1 MDWDKFNY
9 STIGDNILDRFFNE
23 GHGIKTVGDINDFL
37 NLPKVFDDEKD
48 LKGIGVEETKNE
60 DDKNDEV
67 KNEDKKD

>member
-37 NLPKVFDDEKD
+37 KLPKVFNDENE
-48 LKGIGVEETKNE
+48 LKKFGVEETKNE
-60 DDKNDEV
+60 EELKP
-67 KNEDKKD
+67 KLNEQKKEE